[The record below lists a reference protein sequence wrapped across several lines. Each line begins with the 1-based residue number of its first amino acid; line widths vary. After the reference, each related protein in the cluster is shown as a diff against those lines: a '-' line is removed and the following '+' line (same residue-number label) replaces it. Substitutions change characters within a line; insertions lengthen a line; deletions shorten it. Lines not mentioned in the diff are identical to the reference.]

1 MKNLAALENVLSV
14 NGAAFDNL
22 WDVLESFHDTNSE
35 IVDYLKDTFKAS
47 SKEIHNFR
55 VFINDIYESLTTLIS
70 EDEIQWASWHEVQTL
85 LNPTVDMV

>member
-1 MKNLAALENVLSV
+1 MKNLAALENVLSA

-22 WDVLESFHDTNSE
+22 WDVLESFHTDSE

-55 VFINDIYESLTTLIS
+55 KFTSDIYDSLTTMIS

-85 LNPTVDMV
+85 INPTVDRV